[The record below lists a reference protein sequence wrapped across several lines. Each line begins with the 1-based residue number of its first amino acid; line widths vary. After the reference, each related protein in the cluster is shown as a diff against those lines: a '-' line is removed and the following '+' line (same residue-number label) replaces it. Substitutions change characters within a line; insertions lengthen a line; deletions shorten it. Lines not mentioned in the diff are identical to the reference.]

1 MRIPPLEVLSTWP
14 TPNYDD
20 PKTRGQAS
28 LIVNIIFLFLVL
40 VAVALRVYSRT
51 SVRRWFGLDDVM
63 IGLATLFTI
72 GLTVVVVLAN
82 ERFGWNRHIY
92 DVPFGQIEK
101 ANIIALT
108 AKVLFTL
115 AATFTRLSLC
125 MFYYR
130 LVGDSGI
137 VWFRWVVHT
146 NVAFT
151 ISVCITFVFLSVFLC
166 TPVQYYWEFPPS
178 TDGHCLDE
186 GIATLVAGVLN
197 LAADFLATITPIPL
211 VMRLNMRLKYRI
223 GVSVLFGLGFIVI
236 VAGIVRTYYIWK
248 GLMDTYDETW
258 YAYPLWIAAA
268 VEIDV
273 GVICAC
279 APALKTLF
287 HFSTTNT
294 HDYYSQ
300 EPSGP
305 SSERA
310 AKESNTTSSK
320 PSSKR
325 SFFNATARLPWS
337 QNSRSQKGSVR
348 IPEPD
353 TIGSDGSWLDMA
365 KSRTEVTCEP
375 ARPQKGD
382 RIAPALEILRRDSVE
397 LESLCYARTISSV
410 SHHGPGSSPDER
422 HLAPSEHESA
432 KRYFN

>member
-1 MRIPPLEVLSTWP
+1 MRFPPLEVLSTWP

-28 LIVNIIFLFLVL
+28 LIVNIIFLFMVL

-51 SVRRWFGLDDVM
+51 SVRRWFGLDDIM

-82 ERFGWNRHIY
+82 ERFGWDRHIY
-92 DVPFGQIEK
+92 DIPFDHIEK

-108 AKVLFTL
+108 AKVAFTL

-137 VWFRWVVHT
+137 VWFRWVVHA

-166 TPVQYYWEFPPS
+166 TPVQYYWEFPPT

-186 GIATLVAGVLN
+186 GIATLAAGALN

-273 GVICAC
+273 GVICAPKQ
-279 APALKTLF
+279 PASHQRKQHDFIETVIKEKLLQRNCQVAVVSKLAIAEGF
-287 HFSTTNT
+287 GQNT
-294 HDYYSQ
+294 
-300 EPSGP
+300 G
-305 SSERA
+305 
-310 AKESNTTSSK
+310 T
-320 PSSKR
+320 
-325 SFFNATARLPWS
+325 
-337 QNSRSQKGSVR
+337 
-348 IPEPD
+348 
-353 TIGSDGSWLDMA
+353 
-365 KSRTEVTCEP
+365 
-375 ARPQKGD
+375 
-382 RIAPALEILRRDSVE
+382 
-397 LESLCYARTISSV
+397 
-410 SHHGPGSSPDER
+410 
-422 HLAPSEHESA
+422 
-432 KRYFN
+432 

>member
-1 MRIPPLEVLSTWP
+1 MRFPPLEVLSTWP

-28 LIVNIIFLFLVL
+28 LIVNIISLFLVL

-51 SVRRWFGLDDVM
+51 SVRRWFGLDDIM
-63 IGLATLFTI
+63 IGLATIFTI

-82 ERFGWNRHIY
+82 ERFGWDRHIY
-92 DVPFGQIEK
+92 DIPFDHIEK

-108 AKVLFTL
+108 AKVAFTL

-137 VWFRWVVHT
+137 VWFRWVVHA

-166 TPVQYYWEFPPS
+166 TPVQYYWEFPPT

-186 GIATLVAGVLN
+186 GIATLAAGALN

-287 HFSTTNT
+287 HFSTHNT
-294 HDYYSQ
+294 HEYYSQ

-305 SSERA
+305 SSQRA
-310 AKESNTTSSK
+310 TKESNTTSSK

-337 QNSRSQKGSVR
+337 QKSRSQKGSVR

-353 TIGSDGSWLDMA
+353 TIGSNGSWLDMA

-375 ARPQKGD
+375 AAPQKGD

-397 LESLCYARTISSV
+397 LESLCYARTASSV
-410 SHHGPGSSPDER
+410 SHHGPGSYPDER
-422 HLAPSEHESA
+422 HLAPSEHEFA
-432 KRYFN
+432 KRY

>member
-1 MRIPPLEVLSTWP
+1 MRFPPLEVLSTWP
-14 TPNYDD
+14 TPNYDN
-20 PKTRGQAS
+20 PETRGEAS

-51 SVRRWFGLDDVM
+51 SVRRWFGLDDIM

-82 ERFGWNRHIY
+82 ERYGWNRHIY
-92 DVPFGQIEK
+92 DIPFERIEA

-108 AKVLFTL
+108 AKCTFTM

-130 LVGDSGI
+130 LVGDSG
-137 VWFRWVVHT
+137 VNWFRWVVHA

-151 ISVCITFVFLSVFLC
+151 IAVCITFVFLSVFLC

-178 TDGHCLDE
+178 TDGHCLEE
-186 GIATLVAGVLN
+186 GIATLAAGILN
-197 LAADFLATITPIPL
+197 LSADLLATITPIPL
-211 VMRLNMRLKYRI
+211 VMRLNMRLKYKI
-223 GVSVLFGLGFIVI
+223 GVSILFGLGFIVI

-248 GLMDTYDETW
+248 GLMDTYDATW

-287 HFSTTNT
+287 HFSSSNT
-294 HDYYSQ
+294 QGYYSR

-305 SSERA
+305 NSQQA

-325 SFFNATARLPWS
+325 SFFNATAKLPWS
-337 QNSRSQKGSVR
+337 HNSRSQKGSVR

-353 TIGSDGSWLDMA
+353 TTGSTGSWLDMA
-365 KSRTEVTCEP
+365 KSRTEVICEP
-375 ARPQKGD
+375 ATPQRGG
-382 RIAPALEILRRDSVE
+382 RTAPALEIMRRDSVE
-397 LESLCYARTISSV
+397 LESLCYARTVSSV
-410 SHHGPGSSPDER
+410 SHHEPSYFPDER
-422 HLAPSEHESA
+422 HLAPSEQGFA
-432 KRYFN
+432 KRY

>member
-1 MRIPPLEVLSTWP
+1 MRFPPLEVLSTWP

-28 LIVNIIFLFLVL
+28 LIVNIIFLFMVL

-51 SVRRWFGLDDVM
+51 SVRRWFGLDDIM

-82 ERFGWNRHIY
+82 ERFGWDRHIY
-92 DVPFGQIEK
+92 DIPFDHIEK

-108 AKVLFTL
+108 AKVAFTL

-137 VWFRWVVHT
+137 VWFRWVVHA

-166 TPVQYYWEFPPS
+166 TPVQYYWEFPPT

-186 GIATLVAGVLN
+186 GIATLAAGALN

-258 YAYPLWIAAA
+258 SDLCVRAGFEDI
-268 VEIDV
+268 VS
-273 GVICAC
+273 
-279 APALKTLF
+279 LF
-287 HFSTTNT
+287 DKQH
-294 HDYYSQ
+294 
-300 EPSGP
+300 
-305 SSERA
+305 
-310 AKESNTTSSK
+310 
-320 PSSKR
+320 
-325 SFFNATARLPWS
+325 
-337 QNSRSQKGSVR
+337 SR
-348 IPEPD
+348 
-353 TIGSDGSWLDMA
+353 
-365 KSRTEVTCEP
+365 
-375 ARPQKGD
+375 
-382 RIAPALEILRRDSVE
+382 ILFT
-397 LESLCYARTISSV
+397 RTIRPKQPASHQRKQHDFIETVIKEKLLQRNCQVAVV
-410 SHHGPGSSPDER
+410 SK
-422 HLAPSEHESA
+422 LAIAEG
-432 KRYFN
+432 FGQNTGT

>member
-14 TPNYDD
+14 TPNYGN
-20 PKTRGQAS
+20 PETRGQAS

-51 SVRRWFGLDDVM
+51 LVRRWFGLDDIM
-63 IGLATLFTI
+63 IGLATIFTI

-92 DVPFGQIEK
+92 DIPFEHIEA

-108 AKVLFTL
+108 AKVTFTL

-130 LVGDSGI
+130 LVGDSG
-137 VWFRWVVHT
+137 VNWFRWVVHA

-151 ISVCITFVFLSVFLC
+151 VAVCITFVFLSVFLC

-186 GIATLVAGVLN
+186 GIATLAAGILN
-197 LAADFLATITPIPL
+197 LSADLLATITPIPL

-223 GVSVLFGLGFIVI
+223 GVSILFGLGFIVI

-248 GLMDTYDETW
+248 GLMDTYDATW

-273 GVICAC
+273 GVVNLCVRAC
-279 APALKTLF
+279 VEDAVPLF
-287 HFSTTNT
+287 
-294 HDYYSQ
+294 
-300 EPSGP
+300 G
-305 SSERA
+305 
-310 AKESNTTSSK
+310 K
-320 PSSKR
+320 
-325 SFFNATARLPWS
+325 
-337 QNSRSQKGSVR
+337 
-348 IPEPD
+348 
-353 TIGSDGSWLDMA
+353 
-365 KSRTEVTCEP
+365 
-375 ARPQKGD
+375 
-382 RIAPALEILRRDSVE
+382 
-397 LESLCYARTISSV
+397 
-410 SHHGPGSSPDER
+410 
-422 HLAPSEHESA
+422 
-432 KRYFN
+432 

>member
-1 MRIPPLEVLSTWP
+1 MRFPPLEVLSTWP

-51 SVRRWFGLDDVM
+51 SVRRWFGLDDIM
-63 IGLATLFTI
+63 MGLATLFTI

-82 ERFGWNRHIY
+82 KRFGWDRHIY
-92 DVPFGQIEK
+92 DIPFDHIEK

-108 AKVLFTL
+108 AKVAFTL

-137 VWFRWVVHT
+137 VWFRWVVHA

-166 TPVQYYWEFPPS
+166 TPVQYYWEFPPT

-186 GIATLVAGVLN
+186 GIATLAAGALN

-236 VAGIVRTYYIWK
+236 VAGIVRTFYIWK

-287 HFSTTNT
+287 HFSTHNT
-294 HDYYSQ
+294 HEYCLE

-305 SSERA
+305 SIQRA
-310 AKESNTTSSK
+310 TKESNTTSSK

-353 TIGSDGSWLDMA
+353 TIGSNGSWLDMA

-375 ARPQKGD
+375 AAPQNGD
-382 RIAPALEILRRDSVE
+382 RVAPALEILRRDSVE
-397 LESLCYARTISSV
+397 LESLCYARTTSSV
-410 SHHGPGSSPDER
+410 SHHGPGSYPDER
-422 HLAPSEHESA
+422 HLAPSEHEYA
-432 KRYFN
+432 KRY